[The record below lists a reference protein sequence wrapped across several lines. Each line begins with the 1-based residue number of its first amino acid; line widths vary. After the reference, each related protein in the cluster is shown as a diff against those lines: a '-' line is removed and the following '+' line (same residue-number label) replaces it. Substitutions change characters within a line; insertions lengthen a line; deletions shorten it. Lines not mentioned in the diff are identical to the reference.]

1 MTISCLGIAQGSAIS
16 TYLCNMLYGHL
27 ENTHLNEFMN
37 TDKCVL
43 MRWTDDFLL
52 ITTSKQLAEKFFNRL
67 KLGFPEYGCSINIEK
82 SKTNL
87 PDYASIQTNDVQLI
101 NTNWFPWCNLLI
113 NMETLEVRFSY
124 DRFIGRF
131 C

>member
-1 MTISCLGIAQGSAIS
+1 
-16 TYLCNMLYGHL
+16 MLYGNL
-27 ENTHLNEFMN
+27 ERTHLSEFMN
-37 TDKCVL
+37 TNECIL

-52 ITTSKQLAEKFFNRL
+52 ISTSKHLAEKFFEKL
-67 KLGFPEYGCSINIEK
+67 KVGFPEYGCSINIEK

-87 PDYASIQTNDVQLI
+87 PDYAPMQANGVQLI
-101 NTNWFPWCNLLI
+101 NASWFPWCNLLI
-113 NMETLEVRFSY
+113 NMDTLEVRFSY